1 MQHAG
6 RQARLRALG
15 SLLLFLPACSTLRE
29 RFPTHEQ
36 VFKPV
41 PLTIGQLRV
50 EGTDSVYVLAGR
62 GFELVAPSREILAEA
77 DRSIDAVGRAYT
89 RFFGA
94 EPRPIVVRMQLMR
107 RDMSN
112 AERDSAIRARRQAPR
127 RDERGRPVVVI
138 PVYALEDRRRG
149 ATPTGIAETPLYA
162 FADPLVAR
170 AWVAAY
176 ADSVVTAAGASGAS
190 GASPAAAAAAAARPE
205 PLPDWLASGATA
217 SLSSSPFQEFSIGW
231 LSEHRK
237 ELIPLRTLFDSARL
251 TRNPPGAAAARRA
264 PYDEA
269 EAAEP
274 EGARLSP
281 TMDGRMVRGDRRRT
295 ADVFSMQSLAVVQF
309 LAAHEGPAVIGRLAA
324 RLSRGERHTD
334 ALAAELGKLPR
345 DLDALDAEF
354 RTWIEEYGDRR
365 RRR

>member
-15 SLLLFLPACSTLRE
+15 SLLLVFPACSTLRE

-77 DRSIDAVGRAYT
+77 DRSIDAVGRAYV
-89 RFFGA
+89 RYFGA

-176 ADSVVTAAGASGAS
+176 ADSVVTAADAS
-190 GASPAAAAAAAARPE
+190 GASPAAVARPE
-205 PLPDWLASGATA
+205 PLPDWLASGAA
-217 SLSSSPFQEFSIGW
+217 AALSSTPFQEFSVGW

-237 ELIPLRTLFDSARL
+237 ELIPLRTLFDSTRL
-251 TRNPPGAAAARRA
+251 TRHPLGAAAGRV

-274 EGARLSP
+274 EGVRLSP

-309 LAAHEGPAVIGRLAA
+309 LASREEPAVIGRLAA
-324 RLSRGERHTD
+324 RLSRGERPAD
-334 ALAAELGKLPR
+334 ALAAELRKLPR

-365 RRR
+365 RRGR